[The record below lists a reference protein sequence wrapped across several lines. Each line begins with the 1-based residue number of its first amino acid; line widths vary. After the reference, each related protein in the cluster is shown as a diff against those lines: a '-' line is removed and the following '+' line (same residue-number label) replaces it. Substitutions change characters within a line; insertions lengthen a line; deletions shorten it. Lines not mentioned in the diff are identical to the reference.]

1 MAAGLAPATNCLPDQ
16 QKANYTEVKA
26 VIQPQQAMPFRTLLF
41 ALFLAVTPISGWSE
55 NRVELHVFWSLS
67 CPHCQEALPQLR
79 VLADQNPWLDLQTHE
94 ITQSAVALERF
105 QTMAEALGETAQ
117 AVPTLFYCGQMEVGW
132 SDDPAHG
139 EQLLGRL
146 RACRDGQPPS
156 PSVADRSLTLPLFG
170 SIDLG
175 DLSLP
180 VLTILL
186 AALDAFNPCAFFVLL
201 FLLSLLT
208 HQRQGNRMLLIG
220 GVFVAFSGLLYFAF
234 MAAWLNVFIVV
245 GNLPW
250 ITASAGILAVLI
262 GALNIK
268 DYFAFK
274 QGLSLSISDSHQAD
288 LFLRARRLLQAER
301 LPTMLVA
308 TVLLAVAAN
317 FYELLCTAGLPMVFT
332 RLLTLREQGIGQ
344 HYLYLLLYNLIYV
357 LPLLLIVIGFVR
369 TLGSRKLSEREGRL
383 LKLLSGLM
391 MFGLGLLLVWAP
403 DKLDQPL
410 FALLIPLAAV
420 ALTWLTAR
428 FTRN

>member
-1 MAAGLAPATNCLPDQ
+1 
-16 QKANYTEVKA
+16 
-26 VIQPQQAMPFRTLLF
+26 MPFRALSRIICLALL
-41 ALFLAVTPISGWSE
+41 LAIIPISGWSA

-67 CPHCQEALPQLR
+67 CPHCQEALPQLKA
-79 VLADQNPWLDLQTHE
+79 LAAEHPWLDLQTHE

-105 QTMAEALGETAQ
+105 QHMAEALGESAQ
-117 AVPTLFYCGQMEVGW
+117 AVPTLFYCGQMDVGW
-132 SDDPAHG
+132 SDDPDHVA
-139 EQLLGRL
+139 QLLKRL
-146 RACRDGQPPS
+146 KACQGGQSLS
-156 PSVADRSLTLPLFG
+156 PAAGRSLALPLLG
-170 SIDLG
+170 TVELG

-186 AALDAFNPCAFFVLL
+186 ASLDAFNPCAFFVLL

-208 HQRQGNRMLLIG
+208 HQRQRSRMLLIG

-234 MAAWLNVFIVV
+234 MAAWLNVFMVV

-250 ITASAGILAVLI
+250 ITAAAGLLAVLI
-262 GALNIK
+262 GMLNIK

-274 QGLSLSISDSHQAD
+274 QGLSLSISDTRKAD
-288 LFLRARRLLQAER
+288 LFQRSRRLLQAER
-301 LPTMLVA
+301 LPTMLLA
-308 TVLLAVAAN
+308 TVLLAIAAN

-332 RLLTLREQGIGQ
+332 RLLTLREQGTGQ

-391 MFGLGLLLVWAP
+391 MFGLGILLVWAP
-403 DKLDQPL
+403 EKLDQPM
-410 FALLIPLAAV
+410 FALLIPLAAIV
-420 ALTWLTAR
+420 LTWLSAR
-428 FTRN
+428 FGRK

>member
-1 MAAGLAPATNCLPDQ
+1 ML
-16 QKANYTEVKA
+16 
-26 VIQPQQAMPFRTLLF
+26 FR
-41 ALFLAVTPISGWSE
+41 ALFLALLLAVIPISGWSE

-67 CPHCQEALPQLR
+67 CPHCLEALPQLTA
-79 VLADQNPWLDLQTHE
+79 LAAEHPWLELQTHE
-94 ITQSAVALERF
+94 ITRSAVALERF
-105 QTMAEALGETAQ
+105 QAMAEALGETAQ

-132 SDDPAHG
+132 SDDPGHIV
-139 EQLLGRL
+139 QLLDRL
-146 RACRDGQPPS
+146 RACQGGQAIS
-156 PSVADRSLTLPLFG
+156 PSAAGRSISLPLLG

-175 DLSLP
+175 GLSLP

-186 AALDAFNPCAFFVLL
+186 AGLDAFNPCAFFVLL

-208 HQRQGNRMLLIG
+208 HQRQRSRMLLIG

-234 MAAWLNVFIVV
+234 MAAWLNVFMVV

-250 ITASAGILAVLI
+250 ITAAAGLLAVLI
-262 GALNIK
+262 GMLNIK

-274 QGLSLSISDSHQAD
+274 QGLSLSISDTRKAD
-288 LFLRARRLLQAER
+288 LFQRSRRLLQAER
-301 LPTMLVA
+301 LPTMLLA

-332 RLLTLREQGIGQ
+332 RLLTLREQGAGQ

-391 MFGLGLLLVWAP
+391 MFGLGVLLVWAP
-403 DKLDQPL
+403 EKLDQPL
-410 FALLIPLAAV
+410 FALLVPLAAV

-428 FTRN
+428 FSRN

>member
-1 MAAGLAPATNCLPDQ
+1 MLEASFLP
-16 QKANYTEVKA
+16 T
-26 VIQPQQAMPFRTLLF
+26 PAMPFRALF
-41 ALFLAVTPISGWSE
+41 RVICLALFLAIIPISGWSA

-67 CPHCQEALPQLR
+67 CPHCQEALPQLKA
-79 VLADQNPWLDLQTHE
+79 LAAEHPWLDLQTHE

-105 QTMAEALGETAQ
+105 QHMAEALGESAQ
-117 AVPTLFYCGQMEVGW
+117 AVPTLFYCGQMDVGW
-132 SDDPAHG
+132 SDDPDHVA
-139 EQLLGRL
+139 QLLDRL
-146 RACRDGQPPS
+146 KACQGGQPLS
-156 PSVADRSLTLPLFG
+156 PAAGRSLALPLLG
-170 SIDLG
+170 TIDLG

-186 AALDAFNPCAFFVLL
+186 ASLDAFNPCAFFVLL

-208 HQRQGNRMLLIG
+208 HQRQRSRMLLIG

-234 MAAWLNVFIVV
+234 MAAWLNVFMVV

-250 ITASAGILAVLI
+250 ITATAGIVAVLI
-262 GALNIK
+262 GVLNIK

-274 QGLSLSISDSHQAD
+274 QGLSLSISDTRQAD
-288 LFLRARRLLQAER
+288 LFQRSRRLLQAER
-301 LPTMLVA
+301 LPTMLAA

-332 RLLTLREQGIGQ
+332 RLLTLREQGTGQ

-391 MFGLGLLLVWAP
+391 MFGLGILLVWAP
-403 DKLDQPL
+403 EKLDQPA
-410 FALLIPLAAV
+410 FALLIPLAAIV
-420 ALTWLTAR
+420 LTWLSAR
-428 FTRN
+428 FGRK